1 MLKSEWTAKGFA
13 DEPVV
18 AKSKEELVDMI
29 TALKREKNAVI
40 LGHYYQRGEI
50 QDIADF
56 VGDSL
61 AMAQWAA
68 QVEADVLVVCGVHFM
83 GETAKILCPDK
94 MVLVPDLNAGCS
106 LADSCPADEFAAFVA
121 AHPDHQV
128 ISYVNTS
135 AAVKAHTDVVV
146 TSSNARQIVES
157 FPQDAKLIFGP
168 DRNLGGYINAITGR
182 NMLLWNGAC
191 HVHSQFSVEALIELK
206 KQYPDAMVLAHP
218 ECKGVILK
226 LADVIGSTAA
236 LLSHAQKSEKKQFIV
251 VTESGILH
259 EMQKSCPDKEFI
271 TAPPET
277 NDGNVSCDCNECN
290 YMRLNTLEKVYNC
303 LCHEYPQ
310 IEVDAA
316 IAEKAI
322 KPIERMLDLSAKL
335 VK

>member
-1 MLKSEWTAKGFA
+1 MKSEWVAKGFA
-13 DEPVV
+13 DEPVEN
-18 AKSKEELVDMI
+18 KEQLVEMI
-29 TALKREKNAVI
+29 LQLKREKNAVI
-40 LGHYYQRGEI
+40 LGHYYQRSEI

-68 QVEADVLVVCGVHFM
+68 KVEADVLVVCGVHFM

-106 LADSCPADEFAAFVA
+106 LADSCPADKFAEFVA

-168 DRNLGGYINAITGR
+168 DRNLGGYINSITGR
-182 NMLLWNGAC
+182 NMLLWDGAC
-191 HVHSQFSVEALIELK
+191 HVHSQFSVGSLIDMK
-206 KQYPDAMVLAHP
+206 KQYPDAAVLAHP
-218 ECKGVILK
+218 ECKEVILK

-236 LLSHAQKSEKKQFIV
+236 LLSYAKKSEKQQFIV

-259 EMQKSCPDKEFI
+259 EMQKSCPDKVFI
-271 TAPPET
+271 PALPEAIDGKTAC
-277 NDGNVSCDCNECN
+277 SCNECN

-303 LCHEYPQ
+303 LRYEYPQ
-310 IEVDAA
+310 IEVDAE
-316 IAEKAI
+316 IAAKAI
-322 KPIERMLDLSAKL
+322 KPIERMLQLSDKL

>member
-1 MLKSEWTAKGFA
+1 MKSEWVAKGFA
-13 DEPVV
+13 DEPVEN
-18 AKSKEELVDMI
+18 KEQLVEMI
-29 TALKREKNAVI
+29 LQLKREKNAVI
-40 LGHYYQRGEI
+40 LGHYYQRSEI

-68 QVEADVLVVCGVHFM
+68 KVEADVLVVCGVHFM

-106 LADSCPADEFAAFVA
+106 LADSCPADKFAEFVA

-146 TSSNARQIVES
+146 TSSNAQQIVES

-168 DRNLGGYINAITGR
+168 DRNLGGYINSITGR
-182 NMLLWNGAC
+182 NMLLWDGAC
-191 HVHSQFSVEALIELK
+191 HVHSQFSVGSLIDMK
-206 KQYPDAMVLAHP
+206 KQYPDAAVLAHP
-218 ECKGVILK
+218 ECKEVILK

-236 LLSHAQKSEKKQFIV
+236 LLSYAKKSEKQQFIV

-259 EMQKSCPDKEFI
+259 EMQKSCPDKVFI
-271 TAPPET
+271 PALPEAIDGKTAC
-277 NDGNVSCDCNECN
+277 SCNECN

-303 LCHEYPQ
+303 LRYEYPQ
-310 IEVDAA
+310 IEVDAE
-316 IAEKAI
+316 IAAKAI
-322 KPIERMLDLSAKL
+322 KPIERMLQLSDKL